1 MEPDNKNTETEGL
14 FINAKQKF
22 SELETEYANFTE
34 LKNKLKEKVEKIDTL
49 VSSSETKSQEVLTLL
64 TSVNTTKQDIDS
76 SHSRI
81 NTLKSE
87 IENFYTTFTTLK
99 TQIED
104 PTNGLQAGIDWSQL
118 KKDEIS
124 KQYEEIIKIQT
135 NAENLKTEIEEYKK
149 TVEKYKLES
158 EEFKKSIAETL
169 NFVTSSSLTSSFIER
184 RETVKKST
192 NFWLWTTIIGTALLG
207 GAVLYIYY
215 LQVNNQDS
223 QNWHAWYRYLFTS
236 PLIYLVYLSSKN
248 YKLERDLQE
257 KYAFKAV
264 LSTSLESYI
273 KLLKDKFP
281 EDKDQLL
288 SLTLD
293 TIGKIYKEPYI
304 ENKQKTKIYFGFKN
318 IINGGIELDNKI
330 EKEVKEQIAEERE

>member
-1 MEPDNKNTETEGL
+1 MEQDNIKNELENLVT
-14 FINAKQKF
+14 NAKQKF
-22 SELETEYANFTE
+22 NELETEYSNFAD
-34 LKNKLKEKVEKIDTL
+34 LKNKLKEKVDKIDTF
-49 VSSSETKSQEVLTLL
+49 VSSSESKSQEIIALL
-64 TSVNTTKQDIDS
+64 SSVNTTKQEIDT

-104 PTNGLQAGIDWSQL
+104 PTNGLQAGIDWSQQ

-124 KQYEEIIKIQT
+124 KQYEEVIKIQT
-135 NAENLKTEIEEYKK
+135 NAQNLKTEIEEYKK

-184 RETVKKST
+184 RETIQKST
-192 NFWLWTTIIGTALLG
+192 NLWLLATIGSTVLLG

-215 LQVNNQDS
+215 LQVNSQDA

-248 YKLERDLQE
+248 YRMERDLQE

-288 SLTLD
+288 NLTLD

-304 ENKQKTKIYFGFKN
+304 ENKQKTKVYFGFKN
-318 IINGGIELDNKI
+318 IINGGIELDNKADKEI
-330 EKEVKEQIAEERE
+330 KEKESTEAE